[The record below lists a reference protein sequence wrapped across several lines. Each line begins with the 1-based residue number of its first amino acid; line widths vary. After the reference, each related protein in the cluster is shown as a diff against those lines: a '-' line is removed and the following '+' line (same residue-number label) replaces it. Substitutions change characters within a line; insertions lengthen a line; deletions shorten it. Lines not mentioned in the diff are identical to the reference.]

1 MGKGWKAWRDELA
14 GEVGGVPG
22 FSHQNIVWRRAVVPN
37 RPATGQAW
45 PVFKQSLSE
54 SLLQSDLSQDANWDP
69 PNKYTLLP
77 AVVFGKWNEG

>member
-1 MGKGWKAWRDELA
+1 M
-14 GEVGGVPG
+14 
-22 FSHQNIVWRRAVVPN
+22 VPN

-54 SLLQSDLSQDANWDP
+54 SLPQSDLSQDANWDP